1 MSSSLSLA
9 RVNGDTSF
17 IITMNNKRFLVDPW
31 LFGHEVDGCSCFNT
45 AMLVEPAISIDKIGN
60 IDAIIITHEF
70 SDHLHEETL
79 LLLDDKIPILATKSA
94 IKRLKKNRLLCKR
107 YIIEIPSSNQS
118 IQLILF
124 DDSIRI
130 GLICASGLLDFV
142 HNALLIFP
150 NDNTNGVDERD
161 ILLNEKD
168 STNTKTKSDI
178 KGGGICYCPH
188 GFVLNENGVLT
199 KEISNYKF
207 DLLIV
212 TMTEYYLPFYV
223 GGTVNLGL
231 EAAAALTNVLKPQF
245 VVNCHSEKK
254 ISSGMIPR
262 LAKPIYPTNKE
273 IKEKINSYIELN
285 GYEALQL
292 L

>member
-17 IITMNNKRFLVDPW
+17 IITINNKRLLVDPW

-45 AMLVEPAISIDKIGN
+45 AMLVEPTISIDKISN
-60 IDAIIITHEF
+60 IDAIIISHEF

-130 GLICASGLLDFV
+130 GLISSSGLLDFV

-150 NDNTNGVDERD
+150 NDDTNGVNERD
-161 ILLNEKD
+161 ILLTEKD
-168 STNTKTKSDI
+168 SSNTKKSDI
-178 KGGGICYCPH
+178 KGGICYCPH

-207 DLLIV
+207 DLLLV

-254 ISSGMIPR
+254 MSSGMISR
-262 LAKPIYPTNKE
+262 LAKPIYPSKKE

-285 GYEALQL
+285 GYEALL
-292 L
+292 LL

>member
-1 MSSSLSLA
+1 MNSLSLA
-9 RVNGDTSF
+9 RVNCDTSF
-17 IITMNNKRFLVDPW
+17 IITINKKRFLIDPW
-31 LFGHEVDGCSCFNT
+31 LLGSEIDGCIFFNT
-45 AMLVEPAISIDKIGN
+45 ATLVEPAISIDKIGN

-107 YIIEIPSSNQS
+107 YIIEIPSSNKS
-118 IQLILF
+118 IQLTLF

-130 GLICASGLLDFV
+130 GLISASGLLDFV

-161 ILLNEKD
+161 ILLTEND
-168 STNTKTKSDI
+168 NNTRKSDR
-178 KGGGICYCPH
+178 KGAGICYCPH
-188 GFVLNENGVLT
+188 GFVLNENDVLT

-231 EAAAALTNVLKPQF
+231 LAAAALTNVLKPQF

-254 ISSGMIPR
+254 KASGIIPF
-262 LAKPIYPTNKE
+262 LARPIYPSDKE

-285 GYEALQL
+285 GYEALL
-292 L
+292 LL